1 MLACL
6 LFPAAAFSAELEP
19 YRDDGTATFSLANL
33 NGNTHILPDY
43 KGKVVLVN
51 FWASWCVPCIHEIPS
66 MQQLADSLD
75 DQDLAILTINIS
87 DSANRA
93 KETLKRLQL
102 EMTVL
107 LDRDGKAFKTWQG
120 RVLPTSFLLDRSGQ
134 LRYRVV
140 GPME

>member
-1 MLACL
+1 
-6 LFPAAAFSAELEP
+6 
-19 YRDDGTATFSLANL
+19 
-33 NGNTHILPDY
+33 
-43 KGKVVLVN
+43 
-51 FWASWCVPCIHEIPS
+51 

-120 RVLPTSFLLDRSGQ
+120 RVLPTSYLLDRSGQ
-134 LRYRVV
+134 LR
-140 GPME
+140 